1 MEYLG
6 SETGIFAKVAI
17 RVGVKLGIAAGT
29 AVAIDVNVGKGVD
42 VKVALGKGDG
52 TAVVVG
58 IGNGVAVGYVHDEG
72 LLLDMEPNYLA
83 SALFMREIRGNVVVV
98 NGYNGDG
105 EYDGESYDLPTE
117 FVLFLATSFTE
128 KVANAYNQATVTAMA
143 LSYCEDNNLASMEEL
158 QQLLD
163 DINTYVDDP
172 NRTREQSDALEAK
185 VNELIE
191 RANEKLLG
199 EATTTLFDEIDEF
212 LQNGGN

>member
-1 MEYLG
+1 MTRAAYLPCG
-6 SETGIFAKVAI
+6 MGATVRPVEINGIDDI
-17 RVGVKLGIAAGT
+17 QELVGGHFD
-29 AVAIDVNVGKGVD
+29 AVRQECDGVM
-42 VKVALGKGDG
+42 
-52 TAVVVG
+52 
-58 IGNGVAVGYVHDEG
+58 AVGYVHDEG